1 MSAKQVSLWSRCF
14 YGKVF
19 DMSQESSDGAPSLP
33 LKPSLWRQPGAWFVR
48 KLKLKLADL
57 VAPFRLRVID
67 GVDFSA
73 LRIGDELAHVLD
85 VGAAD
90 GTPDLYQRLPTAR
103 LDLFEPQPCHHD
115 TLCRRVL
122 SQRAGQLH
130 PVALGEHDG
139 SAQLALTGRTGAS
152 LVARTK
158 LDGSVAETI
167 EVPVRRLDSIIKS
180 GDLRRPCLLKI
191 DTEGYELAVLRGATE
206 ILAEIDIAVVEV
218 HFDKPHL
225 YKPYE
230 IIDLLGEYG
239 LELVDMLDHHVRS
252 HHVVCADLVFERRA

>member
-1 MSAKQVSLWSRCF
+1 
-14 YGKVF
+14 
-19 DMSQESSDGAPSLP
+19 MSQDISDGPPSLP
-33 LKPSLWRQPGAWFVR
+33 LKPSLWRQPGPWFVR

-73 LRIGDELAHVLD
+73 LRIGDEVAHVLD

-90 GTPDLYQRLPTAR
+90 GTPDLYQRLPKAR
-103 LDLFEPQPCHHD
+103 LELFEPQPCHHE

-130 PVALGEHDG
+130 PVALGESEG

-152 LVARTK
+152 LVAKTK

-167 EVPVRRLDSIIKS
+167 DVPVRRLDSIIKS
-180 GDLRRPCLLKI
+180 SDLRRPSLLKI
-191 DTEGYELAVLRGATE
+191 DTEGYELAVLRGATK
-206 ILAEIDIAVVEV
+206 LLDAVDIAVVEV
-218 HFDKPHL
+218 HFDKPNL

-230 IIDLLGEYG
+230 IVDLLGDYG
-239 LELVDMLDHHVRS
+239 LKLVDMLDHHVRA
-252 HHVVCADLVFERRA
+252 HHVVCADLVFVRSD